1 MIQLRSVPSSLSC
14 SSGSGDGC
22 SSTEVTEV
30 LNELYRGSR
39 PQDLLRSVPCQIIR
53 RYNEGRLFVGRD
65 SRTTD
70 KGTAVEKGSP
80 LSWGSILTN
89 DIQPMYFHHWIFI
102 FPIFT
107 FSVYIYF
114 SFGHVFLFRRF
125 QHLLK
130 AS

>member
-80 LSWGSILTN
+80 LSWGSIPTQCISTIGYLFFQSLLFRFILIFLLT
-89 DIQPMYFHHWIFI
+89 MYFYSDDSN
-102 FPIFT
+102 T
-107 FSVYIYF
+107 C
-114 SFGHVFLFRRF
+114 
-125 QHLLK
+125 
-130 AS
+130 